1 MQARARLETICRS
14 CPSPA
19 SPPSKCTDRVISPLQ
34 VIGAASDQAAAAAH
48 ALQLRAERLRGA
60 AECAAALDAAAG
72 NPARLWG
79 IWLKMCSVAHLSE
92 DSAACAARRLAVVSE
107 ARRGPRHNR

>member
-14 CPSPA
+14 GPSPPF
-19 SPPSKCTDRVISPLQ
+19 PPSKCTDRVISPLQ

-72 NPARLWG
+72 HPARLGG
-79 IWLKMCSVAHLSE
+79 IWLKLCSVAPLS
-92 DSAACAARRLAVVSE
+92 DSAACAARRRAGVSE